1 MQHFEQQLAGLKER
15 LLLMASYAETA
26 VARAVEALR
35 TRDDALAAQV
45 KDEDTVLD
53 RLEIELDE
61 LAIQLLAQAP
71 LATDLRFI
79 TVAMKITQNLERV
92 GDEAT
97 KIAKR
102 TRELNTEP
110 PLAAAARLP
119 DLAAKATALLHA
131 ALNAFVSGDTTAA
144 RALIAQDK
152 AIDVL
157 NKEILAELEAVMTSQ
172 PETIKRCLNL
182 MVVSRSL
189 ERVADH
195 AKNVAEEVVYLREA
209 LDIRHAQALVGV
221 QG

>member
-35 TRDDALAAQV
+35 TRNDGLAAQV
-45 KDEDTVLD
+45 KDGDTVLD

-79 TVAMKITQNLERV
+79 TMAMKITQNLERV

-102 TRELNTEP
+102 TRELNAEP

-119 DLAAKATALLHA
+119 ELAAKAIRMLHA
-131 ALNAFVSGDTTAA
+131 ALNAFVSGDTAAA
-144 RALIAQDK
+144 RALIAEDK
-152 AIDVL
+152 AIDAL

-172 PETIKRCLNL
+172 PEAIKRCLNL

-209 LDIRHAQALVGV
+209 LDIRHAQARV
-221 QG
+221 

>member
-35 TRDDALAAQV
+35 TRNDGLAAQV

-79 TVAMKITQNLERV
+79 TVAMRITQNLERV

-102 TRELNTEP
+102 TRELNAEP

-119 DLAAKATALLHA
+119 ELAAKATVLLHA
-131 ALNAFVSGDTTAA
+131 ALNAFVAGDTAAA
-144 RALIAQDK
+144 RALIAEDK
-152 AIDVL
+152 AIDAL

-172 PETIKRCLNL
+172 PEAIKRCLNL

-209 LDIRHAQALVGV
+209 LDIRHAQARV
-221 QG
+221 

>member
-1 MQHFEQQLAGLKER
+1 MQHFEQQLAGMKER

-35 TRDDALAAQV
+35 TRNDGLAAQV

-102 TRELNTEP
+102 TRELNAEP

-119 DLAAKATALLHA
+119 ELAAKATVLLHA
-131 ALNAFVSGDTTAA
+131 ALNAFVSGDTAAA
-144 RALIAQDK
+144 RALIAEDK
-152 AIDVL
+152 AIDAL

-172 PETIKRCLNL
+172 PEAIKRCLNL

-209 LDIRHAQALVGV
+209 LDIRHAQARA
-221 QG
+221 

>member
-35 TRDDALAAQV
+35 TRNDGLAAQV

-102 TRELNTEP
+102 TRELNAEP

-119 DLAAKATALLHA
+119 ELAAKATVLLHA
-131 ALNAFVSGDTTAA
+131 ALNAFVAGDTAAA
-144 RALIAQDK
+144 RALIAEDK
-152 AIDVL
+152 AIDAL

-172 PETIKRCLNL
+172 PEAIKRCLNL

-209 LDIRHAQALVGV
+209 LDIRHAQARV
-221 QG
+221 

>member
-35 TRDDALAAQV
+35 TRNDGLAAQV

-79 TVAMKITQNLERV
+79 TVAMRITQNLERV

-102 TRELNTEP
+102 TRELNAEP

-119 DLAAKATALLHA
+119 ELAAKATVLLHA
-131 ALNAFVSGDTTAA
+131 ALNAFVSGDTAAA
-144 RALIAQDK
+144 RALIAEDK
-152 AIDVL
+152 AIDAL
-157 NKEILAELEAVMTSQ
+157 NKEILAELEAVMTSR
-172 PETIKRCLNL
+172 PEAIKRCLNL

-209 LDIRHAQALVGV
+209 LDIRHAQARV
-221 QG
+221 